1 MIAELIAGGAALLV
15 TASGWIA
22 AWRARGQENE
32 AQGAKRLAE
41 VARDAERDR
50 AASAEADRDAA
61 KGELKAA
68 EVARDMYKN
77 TLDTERKEKVALLE
91 KLAALGAP
99 VAPPVLDDAIAR
111 LHANPRRVRE
121 DPAGGDAGDH
131 GGPVPPH
138 NPNALE
144 RPGE

>member
-22 AWRARGQENE
+22 AWRARGSENE
-32 AQGAKRLAE
+32 AHAGRRVAE
-41 VARDAERDR
+41 AARDAEQ
-50 AASAEADRDAA
+50 AKTANAIADRDAA
-61 KGELKAA
+61 KGELRAA
-68 EVARDMYKN
+68 VIARDMYKS
-77 TLDTERKEKVALLE
+77 TLDTERAEKVVLLE

-99 VAPPVLDDAIAR
+99 VGPVVLDDAIAR
-111 LHANPRRVRE
+111 LHANPSRVRE

-138 NPNALE
+138 DPNALE
-144 RPGE
+144 RPGD